1 MSFVTTGANAL
12 IDRFEQLGLMSEDDL
27 TAARFGLLFMG
38 RIEGGADR
46 LVTEIEFKRPQLR
59 AERPAHPLNRPRRRS
74 CAPRSAAA
82 RHALRHGPGRAT

>member
-1 MSFVTTGANAL
+1 MTGSGGLSFDFTDLVTYPDVPRPEGKMSFVTTGANAL

-46 LVTEIEFKRPQLR
+46 LVTEIEFKDRSFV
-59 AERPAHPLNRPRRRS
+59 LNGQRIR
-74 CAPRSAAA
+74 
-82 RHALRHGPGRAT
+82 